1 MAPRNSCTTGV
12 YSLPIPIAIL
22 LASRPKLGEV
32 LDFKT
37 QSGSSIKIAQQI
49 GEQYYLLGSLLLKD
63 DMGELTSVIVKQHQH
78 QHNVALINERIL
90 LQWLQGKGKKP
101 VSWSTL
107 INVLKTMGLSELAQL
122 VQKELQTSS
131 TPATVKPATPR

>member
-1 MAPRNSCTTGV
+1 MLI
-12 YSLPIPIAIL
+12 YSLSIPIAIS

-32 LDFKT
+32 LDFKI
-37 QSGSSIKIAQQI
+37 QSGNSIKIAQQI
-49 GEQYYLLGSLLLKD
+49 GDRYYLLGSLLLKD
-63 DMGELTSVIVKQHQH
+63 DTGELTSVIVHQHQH

-90 LQWLQGKGKKP
+90 LQWLQGKGKQP

-122 VQKELQTSS
+122 VQMELSA
-131 TPATVKPATPR
+131 PATVKPATPR

>member
-1 MAPRNSCTTGV
+1 M
-12 YSLPIPIAIL
+12 
-22 LASRPKLGEV
+22 LASRPKAEEL
-32 LDFKT
+32 LDLKT

-49 GEQYYLLGSLLLKD
+49 GEQYYLLGSLLLQD
-63 DMGELTSVIVKQHQH
+63 DMGELTSIIVDQHQH

-90 LQWLQGKGKKP
+90 VRWLQGKGKQP

-122 VQKELQTSS
+122 VRKELQTS